1 MKKQLALAL
10 LLATASSAA
19 AAADG
24 LSHSYVEAGFVRHQ
38 AELPVVEGQGVSVDD
53 MKADGGYIAGSFEVM
68 ESVYLFGGYHK
79 GNDDVGVSLDGIGE
93 IGEFDADVQQGHIGL
108 GYHHKLSDRVEWTGE
123 LSYLNTRLELKVED
137 FKERLKGDD
146 YRASVGLRGDLAANF
161 EGWIKANYTDGDV
174 YDGEF
179 SGTLG
184 ALVKFNKTWGIVGEA
199 EVGSD
204 DRQFRLGVRASF

>member
-10 LLATASSAA
+10 MLVTASSAA

-24 LSHSYVEAGFVRHQ
+24 LSHTYVEAGFVRHQ
-38 AELPVVEGQGVSVDD
+38 AELPIDAGQGVSIDD
-53 MKADGGYIAGSFEVM
+53 MKADGGYIAGSVEVA
-68 ESVYLFGGYHK
+68 SNVYIFGGYHK
-79 GNDDVGVSLDGIGE
+79 GNDDVAVNIDGVGE
-93 IGEFDADVQQGHIGL
+93 VGKFDADVEQGHLGL

-123 LSYLNTRLELKVED
+123 LSYINTRLDLKVED
-137 FKERLKGDD
+137 FKQRAKGDD

-184 ALVKFNKTWGIVGEA
+184 ALVKFNKMCGIAGEA
-199 EVGSD
+199 EFGSD